1 MERIK
6 VFSDVFVILAVML
19 MVACIGAEEISTEK
33 KTEAGTWN
41 YCPACMM
48 FETRKGPMPRE
59 MKEIMTEAGI
69 TDEILSRRR
78 ALMRAPM
85 YADDPAVILGQA
97 RRLNLSDEQK
107 SKLMKIQESARKQA
121 VAVLN
126 AQQTKTLGEI
136 PSMPMSMMK
145 YMKQMHEKIRP
156 VVRKRIEE
164 GAEMPMYCPMMW
176 HKEAYFREHIKAKV
190 KKTTITKDKLADAI
204 ESYVKKESESH
215 GGYFV
220 VFDEEA
226 GEELKL
232 TLDKVHRKRLSKVGE
247 ELYFACADFKTPE
260 GKIYDLDVFMKG
272 ISKDNLTF
280 SKFSIHKEAGKERYT
295 WYEKGGIWKKKAVGE
310 PVSEHPKERPEEP
323 PKKSRREHPAEHP
336 K

>member
-1 MERIK
+1 MKQVIA
-6 VFSDVFVILAVML
+6 FSGICAILVAMN
-19 MVACIGAEEISTEK
+19 MVAWVAAEDISTEERTK
-33 KTEAGTWN
+33 ADKFR

-48 FETRKGPMPRE
+48 FKSRKGAMTE
-59 MKEIMTEAGI
+59 GMKEIMAEADI
-69 TDEILSRRR
+69 TDEMLSRRR

-97 RRLNLSDEQK
+97 ERLNLSDEQK
-107 SKLMKIQESARKQA
+107 SKLMEIQESARKQA

-156 VVRKRIEE
+156 VVRKRIDE

-176 HKEAYFREHIKAKV
+176 HKEAHFRERVKAKV
-190 KKTTITKDKLADAI
+190 KKTAITKDKLADAI
-204 ESYVKKESESH
+204 DTYVQKESASH

-220 VFDEEA
+220 AYDEKI
-226 GEELKL
+226 GKELKL
-232 TLDKVHRKRLSKVGE
+232 TLDKVHRKRLSRVGE
-247 ELYFACADFKTPE
+247 NLYFACADFKTPE
-260 GKIYDLDVFMKG
+260 GRIYDLDVFMKG
-272 ISKDNLTF
+272 AGKDNLTF

-295 WYEKGGIWKKKAVGE
+295 WYEKDGIWKKK
-310 PVSEHPKERPEEP
+310 PVKRGREHPEDHPKEHPGKGSREHPTEHPK
-323 PKKSRREHPAEHP
+323 
-336 K
+336 